1 MKYENQ
7 MVSLLQISDALSDG
21 LHKAPKFYPDGEYL
35 FVNATNLENGR
46 IVEKGKEKRTT
57 YEEFRKYG
65 VPLTKRTMALET
77 LKNAINV
84 RTAKFHEY
92 TTGQL
97 FELEKI
103 AKVFYASKNRKQSWE
118 DIKPSLAKQVEDI
131 MRR

>member
-1 MKYENQ
+1 METQEYDIQ
-7 MVSLLQISDALSDG
+7 SLTMQNNIMRGIAVDPA
-21 LHKAPKFYPDGEYL
+21 
-35 FVNATNLENGR
+35 NN
-46 IVEKGKEKRTT
+46 
-57 YEEFRKYG
+57 
-65 VPLTKRTMALET
+65 MALET

-118 DIKPSLAKQVEDI
+118 DIIPSLAKQVEDI